1 LQDVLILHND
11 PAELSRLSPWLA
23 GLQGSRGW
31 TPSDLFR
38 IELSLSEVLANIIE
52 NAFPFGGIHEIS
64 VGLEDT
70 RTGSS
75 FTVEDDGIAFDPVS
89 EPGKPMSTRLETAEI
104 GGWGLHLI
112 RHYCDRSAY
121 ERSADRNRLVLAFD
135 RDVSDGKAARLRAHP
150 LLMKIPKAELEELVG
165 RCREVEIAPGEVLLA
180 PGEAN
185 DTLYFILGGQLQ
197 VHIGSRD
204 SGDGF
209 AILPGEIVGEMSI
222 IESKPVS
229 AWVIADLRTTLLAMP
244 EQVFWENFSTLP
256 YATRGLL
263 QLLIA
268 RVRKTDAVLQGE
280 FARKVH
286 YEHIQRELSG
296 AAKIQA
302 NILPSQEPLLSSDR
316 VRASALIRTARE
328 VGGDFFD
335 AMTLDGHTVAV
346 AVGDVSG
353 KGMPAALFMVR
364 VITLLRTS
372 LRRAQ
377 PLSEILPS
385 LNRMLCE
392 GNDELM
398 FVTLAVAV
406 LDTDTGCLAYLN
418 GGHNP
423 PYLSSGGGPFRLGE
437 APQGPL
443 LGVDPNAVYKVQNTV
458 MKAGDTL
465 VLYTDG
471 VTEAENSLKEQFGS
485 ARTAAALDLAGSK
498 GDVKALVGDLAETV
512 TRFAGDA
519 PQSDDITVLALRM
532 A

>member
-1 LQDVLILHND
+1 MRND
-11 PAELSRLSPWLA
+11 PAELLRLSAWLA
-23 GLQGSRGW
+23 GLQRPRGW

-38 IELSLSEVLANIIE
+38 IELSLSEVTANIIE

-70 RTGSS
+70 PTGSS
-75 FTVEDDGIAFDPVS
+75 FTVEDDGIEFDPVAA
-89 EPGKPMSTRLETAEI
+89 PGKPLSTRLETAEL

-121 ERSADRNRLVLAFD
+121 ERSAGRNRLVLAFD
-135 RDVSDGKAARLRAHP
+135 RDVSDGKTARLRAHP
-150 LLMKIPKAELEELVG
+150 LLMKMPKDELEKLVG
-165 RCREVEIAPGEVLLA
+165 RCREVELAPGEVLLE
-180 PGEAN
+180 PGTAN
-185 DTLYFILGGQLQ
+185 DTLYFVLGGQLQ
-197 VHIGSRD
+197 VHIGSRE

-229 AWVIADLRTTLLAMP
+229 AWVIADFQTTLLAMP
-244 EQVFWENFSTLP
+244 EHVFWEDFSTLP
-256 YATRGLL
+256 SATRGLL

-286 YEHIQRELSG
+286 YEHLQRELSG

-302 NILPSQEPLLSSDR
+302 NILPSQNPLLASDR
-316 VRASALIRTARE
+316 VRACAMIRAARE

-335 AMTLDGHTVAV
+335 AVTLDSHTVAV

-364 VITLLRTS
+364 VITLLRTC
-372 LRRAQ
+372 LQRAQ
-377 PLSEILPS
+377 PLSEILPA

-406 LDTDTGCLAYLN
+406 LDTDTGALAYLN

-423 PYLSSGGGPFRLGE
+423 PYFSTGGGPFRLGE

-443 LGVDPNAVYKVQNTV
+443 LGVDPNAVYKVQTSV
-458 MKAGDTL
+458 MNSGDTL

-471 VTEAENSLKEQFGS
+471 VTEAENSLKQQFG
-485 ARTAAALDLAGSK
+485 ADRVAEALAMAGPK
-498 GDVKALVGDLAETV
+498 GDVASLVGGLADAV

-532 A
+532 E